1 MFLQQFTHI
10 IYWNTEFSISMN
22 WKKANF
28 SCTICFIS
36 QFSPSFCNWVN
47 KSAYMYTLPMLP
59 WMLLI
64 CMFALQFTNITRV
77 LLRSNSVFNCCGEF
91 CSKLLTT
98 MTMNVCLIWV
108 NEDWSL
114 PSTEFLASFW
124 ILEEPFHG
132 FLVDVCW
139 FCTAYIY
146 HFYRDKTL
154 LCLASTALY
163 EKYQGLSHPALFCK
177 TPRIQDR
184 SCMWEQFS
192 PVPSFS
198 RIWLHSF
205 SQKDLFHLYHLHSC

>member
-1 MFLQQFTHI
+1 M
-10 IYWNTEFSISMN
+10 
-22 WKKANF
+22 
-28 SCTICFIS
+28 
-36 QFSPSFCNWVN
+36 
-47 KSAYMYTLPMLP
+47 
-59 WMLLI
+59 
-64 CMFALQFTNITRV
+64 

-139 FCTAYIY
+139 FCTASIY

-177 TPRIQDR
+177 TPRIQELYVRTIFTCAIFFPNLTTFFLTKR
-184 SCMWEQFS
+184 SFS
-192 PVPSFS
+192 PLSSSLLLAVFFLPFLQDLQVLNVM
-198 RIWLHSF
+198 I
-205 SQKDLFHLYHLHSC
+205 SQLSLARSSPFFLLPCAMLLFFLLKDRTGCLVALCYARTFES